1 MELNR
6 LGITPIVVFNFI
18 IWCFFTFAY
27 FYQFVYILVTWRRGE
42 VKLPEAKKNHRYA
55 FFIAAHNEES
65 VIANLVRSIKAQD
78 YPSELI
84 DTFVVADAC
93 TDNTAEE
100 ARRAGA
106 IVYERNDLARKG
118 KSWVLDYGFARVLE
132 EYPGK
137 YEAFFVFDA
146 DNLLSPTYVT
156 EMNKV
161 FDQGYLVATSY
172 RNSKNFDSSWISSAY
187 ALWFLREAK
196 FLNNSRMLC
205 GTGCAISGSGWMVS
219 SRIIQGMNGW
229 DFHTLTEDIQFSTF
243 CAANGIRIAYAP
255 AEFYDEQPIDFKSSW
270 TQRMRW
276 TKGFYQVFFSYVG
289 DLFRGVGKKRFGSY
303 DMLMT
308 IAPGNIL
315 TLISAFVNTVYLV
328 IGGLSHGFLATQN
341 ELSMAVGSLMMT
353 FGSMYVTFFILAVI
367 TTISERKHIICRK
380 ERRWRIF
387 TNLFTFPLFMMTYI
401 PICIAALFK
410 KVEWVPTKH
419 TVSISMD
426 QINAAENS

>member
-1 MELNR
+1 MA
-6 LGITPIVVFNFI
+6 ITPIVVFNFI
-18 IWCFFTFAY
+18 IWLFFTLAY
-27 FYQFVYILVTWRRGE
+27 FYQFVYILVTWRRGM
-42 VKLPEAKKNHRYA
+42 VKLPEAKKQHRYA

-65 VIANLVRSIKAQD
+65 VIANLVKSIKDQD
-78 YPSELI
+78 YPAELI

-118 KSWVLDYGFARVLE
+118 KSWVLDYGFERIMDE
-132 EYPGK
+132 HPGK

-146 DNLLSPTYVT
+146 DNLLSKNYVT

-161 FDQGYLVATSY
+161 FDQGYLVSTSY
-172 RNSKNFDSSWISSAY
+172 RNSKNFDSSWVSSAY
-187 ALWFLREAK
+187 ATWFLREAK

-219 SRIIQGMNGW
+219 ARIVQGMHGW

-243 CAANGIRIAYAP
+243 CAANGIRIAYSP

-270 TQRMRW
+270 TQRLRW

-289 DLFRGVGKKRFGSY
+289 DLFRSVGKKRFGSY

-315 TLISAFVNTVYLV
+315 TLISAFVNSVYLI
-328 IGGLSHGFLATQN
+328 IGSLSHGFLATQA
-341 ELSMAVGSLMMT
+341 ELSMCVGSLVMT
-353 FGSMYVTFFILAVI
+353 FASMYVTFFVLAVI
-367 TTISERKHIICRK
+367 TTISERKRIICRK
-380 ERRWRIF
+380 NRRWRII

-401 PICIAALFK
+401 PINVVALFK

-419 TVSISMD
+419 TVSISLE
-426 QINAAENS
+426 QIGEAN